1 MSGALSSEPTAW
13 LFGSCLW
20 GDTQTSA
27 NNLFIRGFLAE
38 DKTYLDGLR
47 IRPDG
52 YLGYFAENLLPCSVS
67 RCLEARL
74 RPPVARR
81 LEAVSSVDLHLGLA
95 CHLAQ
100 SFVFGLCQR
109 FEALGRGPLRG
120 ESGLHQLVLD
130 GRIVQGLVDGS
141 IEFGCDGWI

>member
-13 LFGSCLW
+13 LFGSRVW

-67 RCLEARL
+67 RCLEPL
-74 RPPVARR
+74 TPLPF
-81 LEAVSSVDLHLGLA
+81 ETGTKHLCFVPSWQDNPLA
-95 CHLAQ
+95 KSCGDNC
-100 SFVFGLCQR
+100 S
-109 FEALGRGPLRG
+109 P
-120 ESGLHQLVLD
+120 
-130 GRIVQGLVDGS
+130 
-141 IEFGCDGWI
+141 